1 MWGALEGCA
10 AAVSGWRLLCVSIA
24 FTSER
29 KFRSLSSMVLMTI
42 WRNQKGDMGI
52 FKGENGNF
60 VGEKRW
66 GTSRRR
72 SVKAFERP
80 LPLPSMRLSTT
91 TTDIQVQCRD
101 PRGFE

>member
-42 WRNQKGDMGI
+42 WRNQKGDKGI

-60 VGEKRW
+60 VVVYTGKNDGGRADVEA
-66 GTSRRR
+66 G
-72 SVKAFERP
+72 
-80 LPLPSMRLSTT
+80 RLSS
-91 TTDIQVQCRD
+91 DLFPFLR
-101 PRGFE
+101 